1 MVVRKILSVLF
12 GVMMIVDGVIC
23 LAMPGITFL
32 TLGYMVGVGMV
43 LDGVGR
49 IVNWIQIHK
58 EADLSIWILVSAILS
73 LTLGIVL
80 VGSEAMQLVVDA
92 FIIDMAIVW
101 LVAIGLMRIGY
112 AFRVRKT
119 RDAIQGYREE
129 TSLGRH
135 WWVALIFGILLILC
149 GITGM
154 FVPGVVAETIGTL
167 IGVSIIISGANL
179 VHFGTSSWM
188 IY

>member
-1 MVVRKILSVLF
+1 MRKALSLLF
-12 GVMMIVDGVIC
+12 GIMMIVDGVIC
-23 LAMPGITFL
+23 VAMPGITFL

-43 LDGVGR
+43 LDGIGR
-49 IVNWIQIHK
+49 VVNWIQLHK
-58 EADLSIWILVSAILS
+58 EADVSIWILVSAILS

-112 AFRVRKT
+112 AFRIKKARS
-119 RDAIQGYREE
+119 AIQGFHGD
-129 TSLGRH
+129 TTFGRH
-135 WWVALIFGILLILC
+135 CWIALIFGVLMILC

-154 FVPGVVAETIGTL
+154 FVPSAVAETIGTL
-167 IGVSIIISGANL
+167 IGISIIISGANL